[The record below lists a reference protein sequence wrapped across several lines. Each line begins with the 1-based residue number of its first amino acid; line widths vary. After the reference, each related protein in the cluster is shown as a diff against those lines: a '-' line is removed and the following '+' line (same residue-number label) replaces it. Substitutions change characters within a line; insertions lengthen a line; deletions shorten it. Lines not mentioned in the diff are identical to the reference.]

1 MEWVQ
6 FPSSALGKDVGIM
19 THVLNNFVADGIYS
33 SPMGFNFDTRHE
45 DTFFIDG
52 KTTFYNAPQKA
63 SQLLPQLEDRKK
75 GYRHN
80 QMFMVMGGDFQ
91 YMNAFQ
97 NYQFLDNMIDYMN
110 TNYGDDYEFIY
121 STPSKYVDAVAAQNV
136 TFPTRYED
144 MLPLVSNTDASSQ
157 DTWSGFFT
165 SRALNKDKTRELS
178 RLSHAASQ
186 LFSREML
193 S

>member
-1 MEWVQ
+1 MAKGMYAS
-6 FPSSALGKDVGIM
+6 PS
-19 THVLNNFVADGIYS
+19 
-33 SPMGFNFDTRHE
+33 GFGFDTRKK
-45 DTFFIDG
+45 DTFLIDS
-52 KTTFYNAPQKA
+52 KSAVFNAPLKA
-63 SQLLPQLEDRKK
+63 AQLLPQLEDRKK

-80 QMFMVMGGDFQ
+80 QMLMLMGGDFQ

-97 NYQFLDNMIDYMN
+97 NYQFMDNMIDYMN
-110 TNYGDDYEFIY
+110 SHFGDDYEFIY

-144 MLPLVSNTDASSQ
+144 MLPLVADAHATT

-178 RLSHAASQ
+178 RLLHAAS
-186 LFSREML
+186 
-193 S
+193 

>member
-1 MEWVQ
+1 
-6 FPSSALGKDVGIM
+6 M
-19 THVLNNFVADGIYS
+19 THILHNFYFHPDGL
-33 SPMGFNFDTRHE
+33 GFDTGE
-45 DTFFIDG
+45 SDTFFIDT
-52 KTTFYNAPQKA
+52 KTAFYNAPQKA

-97 NYQFLDNMIDYMN
+97 NYQYMDNMIEYMN
-110 TNYGDDYEFIY
+110 KNYGDDYEFIY

-136 TFPTRYED
+136 TFPTRYDD
-144 MLPLVSNTDASSQ
+144 MLPLVADSL

-165 SRALNKDKTRELS
+165 SRALNKDKTRETS
-178 RLSHAASQ
+178 RLSHAAS
-186 LFSREML
+186 
-193 S
+193 